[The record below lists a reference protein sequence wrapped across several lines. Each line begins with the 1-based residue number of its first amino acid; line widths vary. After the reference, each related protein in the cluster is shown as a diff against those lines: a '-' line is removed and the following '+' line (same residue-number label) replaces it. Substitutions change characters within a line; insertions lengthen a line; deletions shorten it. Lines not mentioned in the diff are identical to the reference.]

1 MDYKNKTILPLVF
14 LALALLFIWK
24 IWPMLNSI
32 REDKK
37 EAQILSGE
45 NARLNG
51 LLVKINAL
59 NSLYKKNEN
68 SVGKFSLILPDK
80 DDKANLTAA
89 FESLA
94 SANGL
99 IIGKII
105 FFEPQEKEAR
115 VGKELKSDYETK
127 IIELNLQGSYPS
139 FKSFLKTL
147 ENNLRAMDVS
157 SVSFASSSS
166 ASSAFPRSAPYI
178 FNLKLKTY
186 LANPVRNAIS
196 NGAKPINENNLLG
209 EVSGSDIIDL
219 SFVKEKKFSD
229 LISLPDYSVKINKA
243 ADLNSKNIFA
253 P

>member
-14 LALALLFIWK
+14 LALAILFIWK

-37 EAQILSGE
+37 EMIVLGGE
-45 NARLNG
+45 NARLKG
-51 LLVKINAL
+51 LLTKINSL
-59 NSLYKKNEN
+59 NSLYEKNEE
-68 SVGKFSLILPDK
+68 SVDKFSLILPNK

-89 FESLA
+89 FEGLA

-105 FFEPQEKEAR
+105 FPEPREKKEQ
-115 VGKELKSDYETK
+115 VGKGLKESKNDYDAKTVEM
-127 IIELNLQGSYPS
+127 NLQGSYSS
-139 FKSFLKTL
+139 FKGFLKAL
-147 ENNLRAMDVS
+147 ENNLRAMDVF
-157 SVSFASSSS
+157 SVSFAPSSS
-166 ASSAFPRSAPYI
+166 ASGASSRSASYV

-186 LANPVRNAIS
+186 LA
-196 NGAKPINENNLLG
+196 KPIDESNLQK
-209 EVSGSDIIDL
+209 EVSESNIVDL

-229 LISLPDYSVKINKA
+229 LISLSDYSIKINKET
-243 ADLNSKNIFA
+243 DLNSKNIFV

>member
-24 IWPMLNSI
+24 IWPMLNGI

-37 EAQILSGE
+37 EMQILSGE
-45 NARLNG
+45 NARLKG
-51 LLVKINAL
+51 LLMKINAL

-68 SVGKFSLILPDK
+68 SVSKFSLILPDK

-105 FFEPQEKEAR
+105 FSEPQEEKAQK
-115 VGKELKSDYETK
+115 GKELKSDYETK
-127 IIELNLQGSYPS
+127 IIELSLQGSYLS
-139 FKSFLKTL
+139 LKSFLKTL
-147 ENNLRAMDVS
+147 ENNLRAMDIS

-166 ASSAFPRSAPYI
+166 ASSASSRSAPYI

-186 LANPVRNAIS
+186 LA
-196 NGAKPINENNLLG
+196 KPIDENNLLG
-209 EVSGSDIIDL
+209 EVSGSDIVDL

-229 LISLPDYSVKINKA
+229 LISLPDYSIKINEA
-243 ADLNSKNIFA
+243 ADLNSKNIFV